1 MLLPSPTRRTPRAIR
16 SAFTLLEILVVV
28 AIIVMLAG
36 VGGYYVMQQYE
47 GSKVSKAKIDAKGLA
62 QQVEMFN
69 IKHDRL
75 PTSIQE
81 LTQNVNGVPPLV
93 PADKVIDPW
102 GKPYELEVQ
111 DDAGSQRIVVF
122 SMGSGQRV
130 SNLENK

>member
-1 MLLPSPTRRTPRAIR
+1 MLLRSPSRRELQAPR

-47 GSKVSKAKIDAKGLA
+47 GSKVSKAKIDCKGLA
-62 QQVEMFN
+62 QQVETFKL
-69 IKHDRL
+69 KHDRA

-81 LTQNVNGVPPLV
+81 LTQNVDGVPPLV
-93 PADKVIDPW
+93 PADKIIDPW
-102 GKPYELEVQ
+102 SKPYELEVQ
-111 DDAGSQRIVVF
+111 NDQGAERVIVF

-130 SNLENK
+130 SNLDTK